1 MRMWSW
7 LVFFIG
13 KGRGIVGP
21 APLPDKIMMSS
32 LYMFSL
38 ESDLKKKYNVANPI
52 AMRIYILR
60 ICIEK

>member
-1 MRMWSW
+1 MDEDVELASF
-7 LVFFIG
+7 FFIG

-38 ESDLKKKYNVANPI
+38 ESDLKKI
-52 AMRIYILR
+52 
-60 ICIEK
+60 